1 MLLTIKYFNMK
12 KLVYVLIFTALTAI
26 GGCGKMQEETHKR
39 AITEN
44 QNQDIFNN
52 FTESISPNCEFAQTV
67 IKDKS
72 AANIL
77 KEDEISVNYECQRDA
92 NTFNNTNGKVLSR
105 TQLFLTILT
114 LVLTGIVLI
123 VTYFEYTAVKMA
135 QNVRRQKNFVVM
147 FLLQLFMGV
156 LVSFFFYI
164 ALTVFGY
171 GYEFSTTQGN
181 AIDAASRFR
190 ERSESLPN
198 ADGKEDRLIGLL
210 EYAICVKSSN
220 FENSNQDSSIRIN
233 KSSIGYSIHGLF
245 ERCDLAGG
253 VAVDNKG
260 IMISEKYKVGGDY
273 EKLQEQAIINAFRN
287 YLLKADQIATRYVAG
302 DANNFFNG
310 KFKPE
315 EMNCSMSSLLS
326 VKTPDLD
333 KRDLEKYKVYA
344 NKCLTDDFIFELNK
358 TPGMTKEALDEHIE
372 ETGNKTISICDGTF
386 NTTKV
391 PVKREE
397 IVEQYKACVDRNC
410 TAAASPYACGTALNK
425 YFSTVDDKYSTLFT
439 LPRSD
444 SRRRLVDNSSAEKVS
459 NSINT
464 QFSFLKEEQFRAS
477 SNSISTIN
485 IVKKPGR
492 MSFKDIE
499 KAFDIGDK
507 SILEKVA
514 SVLSFDNVMNNFHSD
529 DGAFSS
535 GRYLLCIQ
543 YPNSTQGRFDC
554 GNTYEETQRFGYTL
568 SASGFFLKLGL
579 SMYTAPVKRIK
590 PSSADFSY
598 AATEKALS
606 AFIPKANVKRV
617 LATYLPFVTDGVGVI
632 AGDDIYNSNFHSVTG
647 QKLEYYALMAL
658 VAMNEN
664 ASQIV
669 GWVSNVLTAS
679 GQFFVYVLPLND
691 YFMWL
696 TMLTVLIYQLLFAP
710 MTISIHHISRA
721 FTPQEKK
728 HIDRPEA
735 VLWLE
740 TLIFTP
746 INIVTCFKIYPLIV
760 MILIKFAFG
769 DLNEFSASLIKWES
783 GLGIPLLIMLFSL
796 LLIVTLFIAVSK
808 LPTIMIK
815 QFSSAV
821 HGEASKH
828 DVFAQEVHDM
838 QAMAKSYKGKILQ

>member
-1 MLLTIKYFNMK
+1 MK
-12 KLVYVLIFTALTAI
+12 KLAYVLFFTLIASI
-26 GGCGKMQEETHKR
+26 SGCGKMQEETHQR
-39 AITEN
+39 AIKEDKN
-44 QNQDIFNN
+44 QSILNN
-52 FTESISPNCEFAQTV
+52 FMESASPNCSFAQTV

-72 AANIL
+72 SANIF
-77 KEDEISVNYECQRDA
+77 KEDEISVNYECQGDA
-92 NTFNNTNGKVLSR
+92 NPFNNTNGKVLSR
-105 TQLFLTILT
+105 TQLVLSILV
-114 LVLTGIVLI
+114 LVLTAIVLGL
-123 VTYFEYTAVKMA
+123 TYLEYTKVKMA
-135 QNVRRQKNFVVM
+135 QNVRRQKNIAVTIM
-147 FLLQLFMGV
+147 FQLFMGV
-156 LVSFFFYI
+156 LVAFFFYI
-164 ALTVFGY
+164 TLYTFGI
-171 GYEFSTTQGN
+171 GYEFSTTQST

-190 ERSESLPN
+190 ERSESLPSS
-198 ADGKEDRLIGLL
+198 AGKEDRLIGLL
-210 EYAICVKSSN
+210 EYAICVKSNN
-220 FENSNQDSSIRIN
+220 FKNSTQDPSIRIN
-233 KSSIGYSIHGLF
+233 KSTVGYSINGLF

-253 VAVDNKG
+253 IAIDNKG
-260 IMISEKYKVGGDY
+260 IMIAEQYKVGGDY
-273 EKLQEQAIINAFRN
+273 AKLQEQAIINAFRN
-287 YLLKADQIATRYVAG
+287 YILKADQIASRYVVG
-302 DANNFFNG
+302 DEANFFNG
-310 KFKPE
+310 KFKE
-315 EMNCSMSSLLS
+315 ETMDCSLATLLS

-358 TPGMTKEALDEHIE
+358 TPGMTKEVLQAHIE
-372 ETGNKTISICDGTF
+372 DGGKTISICDGTF
-386 NTTKV
+386 NTVKV
-391 PVKREE
+391 PVKRAE
-397 IVEQYKACVDRNC
+397 IMEQYKACVDRNC
-410 TAAASPYACGTALNK
+410 TASASPYACGTALNK

-444 SRRRLVDNSSAEKVS
+444 SRRRLVDNSSAEKIS
-459 NSINT
+459 NSVNT
-464 QFSFLKEEQFRAS
+464 QFSFLEEEQFRLA

-485 IVKKPGR
+485 IVKKPGS
-492 MSFKDIE
+492 MSFGDIK
-499 KAFDIGDK
+499 KAFDVGDK
-507 SILEKVA
+507 SIFEKVA
-514 SVLSFDNVMNNFHSD
+514 SMLSFDGVMSIFHGD
-529 DGAFSS
+529 DGPFSS

-543 YPNSTQGRFDC
+543 YPNTTQGRFDC

-579 SMYTAPVKRIK
+579 SMYTAPEKRIK

-606 AFIPKANVKRV
+606 AFIPKANVKKI

-664 ASQIV
+664 ASQVV
-669 GWVSNVLTAS
+669 GWVANVLTAA
-679 GQFFVYVLPLND
+679 GQFFIYILPLND

-696 TMLTVLIYQLLFAP
+696 TMLTVLLFQLFFAP

-721 FTPQEKK
+721 FSPQEKK

-746 INIVTCFKIYPLIV
+746 INIVTCFKIYPLIM

-769 DLNEFSASLIKWES
+769 DLNEFSASLIKWDS
-783 GLGIPLLIMLFSL
+783 GLGIPLLIALFSL
-796 LLIVTLFIAVSK
+796 LLVVTLFIAVSK

-815 QFSSAV
+815 QFSSAA